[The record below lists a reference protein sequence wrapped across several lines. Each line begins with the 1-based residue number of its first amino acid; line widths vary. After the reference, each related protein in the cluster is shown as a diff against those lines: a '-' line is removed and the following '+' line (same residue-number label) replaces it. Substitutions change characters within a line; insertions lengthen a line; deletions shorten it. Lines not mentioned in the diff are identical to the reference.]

1 MCEGN
6 LVWLDIEE
14 GVMLHREGAGDEQVE
29 ARLTRKESS
38 LCAGGE
44 SLEV

>member
-1 MCEGN
+1 
-6 LVWLDIEE
+6 
-14 GVMLHREGAGDEQVE
+14 MLHGEDAGDEQEE

-44 SLEV
+44 VWKSE